1 MKRDFDVAVVG
12 AGPAGSVAAREVT
25 RLGLG
30 RVLLLERATMPRHK
44 TCAGGISPKASALL
58 QDIDLWH
65 LVRDVPEDAT
75 TVPIGLP
82 LANTT
87 AYVLDRARRPV
98 PVGVPGELYLGGDGL
113 AVEYLNAPELNAERF
128 IPAPFRVRISEAE
141 IPGTVE
147 ALRSAGLDVDTS
159 WEVARLVGLAASA
172 QAQTRYFGRDG
183 DDVRGF
189 AERAAALEPESQE
202 ARSLLLKVA
211 ERMAW
216 DAEAAL
222 QDDAPDVAEA
232 LVRECLSM
240 LPDHPGCIAAGGEG

>member
-1 MKRDFDVAVVG
+1 M
-12 AGPAGSVAAREVT
+12 E
-25 RLGLG
+25 
-30 RVLLLERATMPRHK
+30 E
-44 TCAGGISPKASALL
+44 
-58 QDIDLWH
+58 
-65 LVRDVPEDAT
+65 
-75 TVPIGLP
+75 
-82 LANTT
+82 
-87 AYVLDRARRPV
+87 
-98 PVGVPGELYLGGDGL
+98 
-113 AVEYLNAPELNAERF
+113 
-128 IPAPFRVRISEAE
+128 
-141 IPGTVE
+141 
-147 ALRSAGLDVDTS
+147 LRSAGLDVDTS
-159 WEVARLVGLAASA
+159 WEVARLIGLAASA

-232 LVRECLSM
+232 LIRECLSM